1 MPEPSPRL
9 SDGRLSIDHWDSVLP
24 PREGR
29 QARMTTSQETC
40 LMLFDY
46 LRSGYAVKM
55 KAVFGQASSYP
66 KIYELGV
73 IVTNAAF
80 IPFGGS
86 QK

>member
-1 MPEPSPRL
+1 
-9 SDGRLSIDHWDSVLP
+9 
-24 PREGR
+24 
-29 QARMTTSQETC
+29 
-40 LMLFDY
+40 MLFNY

-66 KIYELGV
+66 KIYELDV
-73 IVTNAAF
+73 IVANAAF